1 MKKVLILGFLFLITY
16 PVSSQPFNRY
26 GNPLITNYSPE
37 TYAGNEQVWCVAQ
50 DDRGVMYFGTN
61 DNGILEYDG
70 KTWRIIPIPE
80 NKSVRSLCKGDD
92 GLIYVGSLGEFGYLQ
107 PTESGKLEYSS
118 LVGYLNDSIRKNL
131 SYIYKTYSK
140 GGYIYFCSLS
150 YIFKY
155 DGKSITPISL
165 GKQSEYANFLT
176 LKVRNNFYI
185 NSFLKGLRAFTGDS
199 VITLV
204 PSGQAFI
211 EKNVFSMVALDSNT
225 LMLFTDKGFF
235 TYRQGVVQSVDTP
248 TKLARTMSQESAI
261 PYNAVKLQDGSIAIG
276 VVQSDWLGVVE
287 LSPEL
292 KPIRLANTQTGMHAG
307 QVSDVFQHADAP
319 LWATLY
325 DGGIAKV
332 ELNSAI
338 GRFGAES
345 GLSEIVVD
353 VVRYNNTIY
362 LATFNGVFYLD
373 FDSRGIPKIKPVE
386 GINGNVWALTVFTP
400 TKGKS
405 LLIAGSYMD
414 GVFEI
419 RGSKATNV
427 SQPLIERL
435 GLSQSIQHK
444 CFSLFSSLKYPG
456 RLYIGLSSGLA
467 LMDWKDGSWHSTSSI
482 KSDSIK
488 FEIRSIVEDS
498 RGNLWLATMSSGIY
512 YVSNDLKRFTL
523 YGKESFPGLDNLQY
537 IMLMSANDSLY
548 AFTANGIY
556 HFNYSTQQFEQ
567 GGIIGKKISNRTGVY
582 KIVAIPNGYAALCY
596 DKDNRN
602 WVEIYTKD
610 SSGNWTTRSR
620 DLKRLPNK
628 WSDAIFADDDGTLW
642 IGMSKDL
649 YVYNPKVNRSFNAPF
664 RALIREVVSKDSILF
679 GGVFYTQDS
688 LHRVISLTQ
697 QPHQVPRLRYHFNAI
712 VFSFAAPFFER
723 EEDIVYSHYLE
734 GSDETSWSAW
744 DKKTE
749 ATYTNLREGKYIFHV
764 KARNIYGDESVE
776 ATYAFEIRPPWY
788 RTILAYIVYL
798 ILIIFL
804 VWGIVKWNT
813 RRLIAEKERL
823 EQIVRERTAE
833 VVAQKEEIE
842 QQKEKIAA
850 QNEEITSSIQ
860 YASRIQSALLTPMD
874 QVNRIFPE
882 NFILYLP
889 RDIVSGDFYYITQVG
904 KLKISV
910 VADCTGHGVPG
921 GFMSMLGISFLT
933 QIIGTKTNLKA
944 NEVLNELRTLVIT
957 ALHQTGEIGGSK
969 DGMDIAIYIIDEETQ
984 TLQFAGANNPLILIR
999 NNELTHVKGDKMP
1012 IGIHLRGDIPFT
1024 NYEMPIQKGDV
1035 LYTFSDGYVD
1045 QFGGGDGRK
1054 FMIKHF
1060 KELLLE
1066 IHHKPMSE
1074 QRDILDETLRN
1085 WHGDTPRIDDVVVMG
1100 VRIV

>member
-1 MKKVLILGFLFLITY
+1 MRKILLPTILFLFAIQA
-16 PVSSQPFNRY
+16 SGQFFNRY
-26 GNPLITNYSPE
+26 GNPLITNYTPE
-37 TYAGNEQVWCVAQ
+37 TYGGNEQVWCVAQ

-70 KTWRIIPIPE
+70 KTWRAIPIPE
-80 NKSVRSLCKGDD
+80 NKSVRSLCKGSD
-92 GLIYVGSLGEFGYLQ
+92 GVIYVGSIGEFGFLQ
-107 PTESGKLEYSS
+107 PSENGKLYYKS
-118 LVGYLNDSIRKNL
+118 LVNYIPDSIKSNL
-131 SYIYKTYSK
+131 SYIYKTYWHEGK
-140 GGYIYFCSLS
+140 VYFCSLS
-150 YIFKY
+150 MVFVY
-155 DGKSITPISL
+155 DGKTVKPVSL
-165 GKQSEYANFLT
+165 GKQTEYANFFT
-176 LKVRNNFYI
+176 LLANDKFFI
-185 NSFLKGLRAFTGDS
+185 NSYLKGLRSFVDDS
-199 VITLV
+199 VLNFL
-204 PSGQAFI
+204 PGGQTFI
-211 EKNVFSMVALDSNT
+211 QKNVFSIVPLNADTIL
-225 LMLFTDKGFF
+225 LFTDNGF
-235 TYRQGVVQSVDTP
+235 YLYSQGRAEKVDTP
-248 TKLARTMSQESAI
+248 TQLAKRMAEESAI
-261 PYNAVKLQDGSIAIG
+261 PYNAIKLSNGNIALG

-287 LSPEL
+287 LSPDL
-292 KPIRLANTQTGMHAG
+292 KPVSLVSKETGMHAG
-307 QVSDVFQHADAP
+307 QVSEVFQYADAP

-332 ELNSAI
+332 EVNSAI
-338 GRFGAES
+338 RRFGSES
-345 GLSEIVVD
+345 GISEIIID
-353 VVRYNNTIY
+353 IVRFNNTIY
-362 LATFNGVFYLD
+362 LATFNGVYYLT
-373 FDSRGIPKIKPVE
+373 FDSKGIPKFKPVN
-386 GINGNVWALTVFTP
+386 GINGNVWALSIFSP
-400 TKGKS
+400 PNHPQM
-405 LLIAGSYMD
+405 LLAASYTD

-419 RGSKATNV
+419 KGHQAINLSA
-427 SQPLIERL
+427 PLIERL
-435 GLSQSIQHK
+435 GKSNTIQHN
-444 CFSLFSSLKYPG
+444 CFALYPSRIKPG
-456 RLYIGLSSGLA
+456 RLYIGLASGFA
-467 LMDWKDGSWHSTSSI
+467 FMDWKNGEWQNTENLFRDVVR
-482 KSDSIK
+482 

-498 RGNLWLATMSSGIY
+498 KGNLWLATGSSGLYKI
-512 YVSNDLKRFTL
+512 NPDLTQVTQF
-523 YGKESFPGLDNLQY
+523 GKDKIVGLDNLQY
-537 IMLMSANDSLY
+537 INLYSKNDSL
-548 AFTANGIY
+548 FILTAAGVY
-556 HFNYSTQQFEQ
+556 HFNYQKNRFEP
-567 GGIIGKKISNRTGVY
+567 GGLVGEEYSNRSGLFKV
-582 KIVAIPNGYAALCY
+582 VSVSNGYVFLCY
-596 DKDNRN
+596 DSINSN
-602 WVEIYTKD
+602 WVEHFVKD
-610 SSGNWTTRSR
+610 SAGVWVSCSR
-620 DLKRLPNK
+620 DLKRLPNR
-628 WSDAIFADDDGTLW
+628 WSDAIYADTDGTLW
-642 IGMSKDL
+642 IGMSKEL
-649 YVYNPKVNRSFNAPF
+649 YVYNPNVKRSHNAPF

-679 GGVFYTQDS
+679 GGAFYSPDS
-688 LHRVISLTQ
+688 LRRVISLTQ
-697 QPHQVPRLRYHFNAI
+697 QSHQVPRLRYHFNAM
-712 VFSFAAPFFER
+712 VFSFAAPYFER

-734 GSDETSWSAW
+734 GSDETSWSLW

-749 ATYTNLREGKYIFHV
+749 ATYTNLREGKYVFHV
-764 KARNIYGDESVE
+764 KARNIYGDESIE

-788 RTILAYIVYL
+788 RTILAYIIYI
-798 ILIIFL
+798 ILAVCL

-860 YASRIQSALLTPMD
+860 YASRIQSALLTPVD
-874 QVNRIFPE
+874 QINRIFPE

-999 NNELTHVKGDKMP
+999 NNELIHIKGDKMP
-1012 IGIHLRGDIPFT
+1012 IGIHLRGDLPFT